1 MEWASF
7 LCENGPFHSSLVKNP
22 FLLPGSSCKI
32 PNMNPYEPSLLD
44 LMSPPVTVQCSN
56 KSPLTYV
63 QPLDDS
69 KGRSQLIV
77 DRSTSVVQQY
87 TSDSNTLSCCYSV
100 ITRLTTPPG
109 EQYDFNADNRY
120 KVHDCQYI
128 KDQALLDMDT
138 EFLFVHCYVLK
149 LFVFHMEVYKMLHAI
164 VPVKASVKEK
174 IMQEKNTEG
183 HRVNSHF
190 SFKLD
195 DIPFLWK
202 DYHREGY
209 VTAIMED
216 EPDFSTFNFEKIGFV
231 QQPVDYYPR
240 PSMIFEEV
248 NMHLRGGRTENHKG
262 KTTTSSPDRDSNLD
276 LPVLDSLVQNEPS
289 ALANYATDAEKLNV
303 SPEVIRNAVD
313 GLVHLLVESCRNKLD
328 EQDFQDSVLALG
340 FSEQQQQTLSTFYH
354 SKKEEIQSALLRP
367 TLDIPHYQDLDWR
380 VDIQGNV
387 QVNWPENAS
396 WMVNVQVTWQRST
409 TIKCPQAHQQLASR
423 ALHHQVT
430 PLVSMKLSL
439 DNGQCVPLQTD
450 PNNLLHMT
458 QVLEQA
464 LQEAKG
470 QHTRRIQRTFK

>member
-1 MEWASF
+1 MTQMAAQYQASII
-7 LCENGPFHSSLVKNP
+7 VKNP
-22 FLLPGSSCKI
+22 FLLPDSSCKI

-56 KSPLTYV
+56 KSPLTHV

-69 KGRSQLIV
+69 RGRSQLIV
-77 DRSTSVVQQY
+77 DRRTSVVQQY
-87 TSDSNTLSCCYSV
+87 TSDSDTLSCCYSV
-100 ITRLTTPPG
+100 ITRITTPPG

-128 KDQALLDMDT
+128 KDQALLDMET
-138 EFLFVHCYVLK
+138 EFLFAHCYVLK
-149 LFVFHMEVYKMLHAI
+149 LFVFRIEVYKMLHAI

-174 IMQEKNTEG
+174 IEQEKNTEG

-190 SFKLD
+190 PTKLD
-195 DIPFLWK
+195 DFPLLWK

-240 PSMIFEEV
+240 PSMIFGY
-248 NMHLRGGRTENHKG
+248 HKLATKKRDFAFTLLQDFCKLSLDFLRKG
-262 KTTTSSPDRDSNLD
+262 PNPKLYQTAA
-276 LPVLDSLVQNEPS
+276 Q
-289 ALANYATDAEKLNV
+289 KLNV

-380 VDIQGNV
+380 VDIQ
-387 QVNWPENAS
+387 
-396 WMVNVQVTWQRST
+396 
-409 TIKCPQAHQQLASR
+409 LASR